1 MAKRNADDNIMM
13 RPLPSTR
20 VPWLVIFVLIAC
32 IVLVYLGFLRPKD
45 KLLGPPVPDPEYLQ
59 YVQPK
64 KPPVQ
69 ITPTPVPLIPPNT
82 AQGTQQ

>member
-13 RPLPSTR
+13 RPLPGTH
-20 VPWLVIFVLIAC
+20 VPWLVIFFLIAC
-32 IVLVYLGFLRPKD
+32 IVLVYLGFLRPPD
-45 KLLGPPVPDPEYLQ
+45 RLLGPPLPENEYLQ

-69 ITPTPVPLIPPNT
+69 T
-82 AQGTQQ
+82 APASVQPAPASPHGAAQ